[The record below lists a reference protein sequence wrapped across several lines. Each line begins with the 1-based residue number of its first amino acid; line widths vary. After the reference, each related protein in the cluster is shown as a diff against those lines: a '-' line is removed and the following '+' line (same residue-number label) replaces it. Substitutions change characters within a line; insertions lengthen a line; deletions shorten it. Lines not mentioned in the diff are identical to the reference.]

1 MSDDADMKTRDW
13 PDPAFDVS
21 DRSTR
26 QTWHRQ
32 TTVTSEFMKTKP
44 EHSIWTETHTE
55 TYIYIDRGGH
65 GGTAVVKDGDRELD
79 GDTDKWM
86 GTMER

>member
-1 MSDDADMKTRDW
+1 MDRDTYR
-13 PDPAFDVS
+13 DV
-21 DRSTR
+21 
-26 QTWHRQ
+26 
-32 TTVTSEFMKTKP
+32 
-44 EHSIWTETHTE
+44 
-55 TYIYIDRGGH
+55 YIDRGGH